1 MTISIPSGPAPAE
14 RRLQAAQLRTRQYPA
29 ARALALSRQSVSP
42 LLARILAGRG
52 IASMDEVSGALKHLH
67 HHSQLKGAA
76 EAAVFLADHIAH
88 NSRFLVVADYDCD
101 GATACAVALRGLRAL
116 GGQVDYIVPDRMVHG
131 YGLTPSV
138 VALAHE
144 RFPHAD
150 VLITVDNGVASHAGV
165 DAARALGLEVLV
177 TDHHLPSKDKPL
189 PAANVIVDPSQ
200 PGCPFPSK
208 ALAGVGV
215 IWYVLWAL
223 QDEQRRRGLGSP
235 SFKVSSLLSLVAVG
249 TVADV
254 VPLDRNN
261 RILVQAG
268 LERIRAGQTFPGITA
283 LATAGVINRTDP
295 KELLTSHI
303 AFGIGPRINAAGRLE
318 TMDIGIACLTTD
330 DEARAEAL
338 ANQLDDINQERKEI
352 ENATVIEAVEQAD
365 ALVIEG
371 TRSIAVHSDA
381 WHAGV
386 IGIVAGRI
394 KERRYRPTFVLTTD
408 AATGQIKGSGRSIPG
423 FNLKDALDQVDKACP
438 GLMLKFGGHAM
449 AAGVTLRPGGFETF
463 RDAFEAQAQLVLTDE
478 LLCQRIEVDGSLTGH
493 ELSPEV
499 ARSLSGPP
507 WGQTFPEPTFCDEFE
522 ILDAKLTGPY
532 KDQLNLVVL
541 REGVTLKAT
550 RFRHEGP
557 LPGTHAT
564 LVYKLNLTRNKHGK
578 DELKL
583 LVDSLWAGQ

>member
-1 MTISIPSGPAPAE
+1 MTLVREG
-14 RRLQAAQLRTRQYPA
+14 
-29 ARALALSRQSVSP
+29 VSP

-52 IASMDEVSGALKHLH
+52 IASQDEIAGTLKYLH
-67 HHSQLKGAA
+67 HHSLLKGAQ
-76 EAAVFLADHIAH
+76 EAAQFLAERIVAGK
-88 NSRFLVVADYDCD
+88 RFLVVADYDCD
-101 GATACAVALRGLRAL
+101 GATACAVALRGMRGFGARIE
-116 GGQVDYIVPDRMVHG
+116 YIVPDRMVHG

-144 RFPHAD
+144 RFPDAD
-150 VLITVDNGVASHAGV
+150 VLITVDNGVASHQGV

-177 TDHHLPSKDKPL
+177 TDHHLPAKNKPL
-189 PAANVIVDPSQ
+189 PDAQVIVDPSQ
-200 PGCPFPSK
+200 PGCGFPSK

-223 QDEQRRRGLGSP
+223 QDRLRELSVPVAVPG
-235 SFKVSSLLSLVAVG
+235 FKVGSLLPLVAVG

-268 LERIRAGQTFPGITA
+268 LERIRAGDCPPGITA

-295 KELLTSHI
+295 AELLTSHI
-303 AFGIGPRINAAGRLE
+303 AFGVGPRINAAGRLE

-330 DEARAEAL
+330 DPARATVL
-338 ANQLDDINQERKEI
+338 ADQLDGINQERKEI
-352 ENATVIEAVEQAD
+352 ENATVLEAVEQAD
-365 ALVIEG
+365 ALVIDG

-408 AATGQIKGSGRSIPG
+408 PATGQIKGSGRSIPG

-438 GLMLKFGGHAM
+438 GLMPKFGGHAM
-449 AAGVTLRPGGFETF
+449 AAGVTLRAGGFEEF
-463 RDAFEAQAQLVLTDE
+463 RDAFEAEAAAVLDDA
-478 LLCQRIEVDGSLTGH
+478 LLSQVIDIDGSLTGH
-493 ELSPEV
+493 ELNPRI
-499 ARSLSGPP
+499 AKSLSGPP
-507 WGQTFPEPTFCDEFE
+507 WGQTFPEPSFSDEFE
-522 ILDAKLTGPY
+522 VLEAKLTGPF
-532 KDQLNLVVL
+532 KDQLNMVVR
-541 REGVTLKAT
+541 REGVELKAT
-550 RFRHEGP
+550 HFRHEGP
-557 LPGTHAT
+557 LPGMTAT
-564 LVYKLNLTRNKHGK
+564 LVYKLQVQRTKFGK

-583 LVDSLWAGQ
+583 LVDSIC